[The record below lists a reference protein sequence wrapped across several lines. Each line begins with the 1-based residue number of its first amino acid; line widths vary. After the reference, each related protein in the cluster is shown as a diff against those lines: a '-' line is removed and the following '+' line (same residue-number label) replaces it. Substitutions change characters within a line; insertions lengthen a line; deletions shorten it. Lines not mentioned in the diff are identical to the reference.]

1 MFWLSAFDNAAWAYW
16 WLCWQCNDADD
27 GADDDDADGD
37 AYDDAEDD
45 ADDGE
50 DDKERMRMVVLSGA
64 GRERMGRLG
73 WEAVTQM
80 RPHLPKSSSL
90 S

>member
-1 MFWLSAFDNAAWAYW
+1 MLPGPIDDYV
-16 WLCWQCNDADD
+16 DADD
-27 GADDDDADGD
+27 GADDDHADGD

-50 DDKERMRMVVLSGA
+50 DDEERMRMVVLSGA

-73 WEAVTQM
+73 
-80 RPHLPKSSSL
+80 
-90 S
+90 